1 MSNKDR
7 NKRSARKARA
17 AERAARKE
25 AQLVAQP
32 GAASASD
39 AASSSK
45 AAKKVEQAKPKQSAK
60 SAKRSEKKPGRIR
73 SYFRDVRTELHR
85 VTWPSSLEL
94 RNYTLAVIV
103 MLVVFGVCIWLVDT
117 GFVALIAGFTGL
129 RG

>member
-45 AAKKVEQAKPKQSAK
+45 AAKKVEQAKPKQ